1 MIETFGLKKMK
12 VSRVT
17 GLARSGHYYA
27 MKLRHEEPRIIHRMK
42 SLIEEQNTMGCEM
55 MHEVLRREQL
65 VINHKRT
72 ERIYKEQGF
81 SLKVRKRK
89 HRISQVR
96 LELPQATKPN
106 ERWSMDFMH
115 CSLWSGRKFRLL
127 CLIDQFTKECPVI
140 EVDYSLPGL
149 RVTRALE
156 WLLIT
161 RQRPEAITV
170 DNGPEFAGKAL
181 DQWAYQ
187 NKVKL
192 DFIRPGKPVENAY
205 VESFNG
211 KVRHECLN
219 QNYFT
224 SLEEAKRTIEA
235 WRIRYNEF
243 RPHSSLGG
251 LTPQAFVKQFRDQN
265 NNQTL
270 ENSTFKL

>member
-1 MIETFGLKKMK
+1 LIETFGLKKMK

-96 LELPQATKPN
+96 LDLPQATRPN

-115 CSLWSGRKFRLL
+115 CTMVRPKVS
-127 CLIDQFTKECPVI
+127 
-140 EVDYSLPGL
+140 
-149 RVTRALE
+149 
-156 WLLIT
+156 IT
-161 RQRPEAITV
+161 LF
-170 DNGPEFAGKAL
+170 D
-181 DQWAYQ
+181 
-187 NKVKL
+187 
-192 DFIRPGKPVENAY
+192 
-205 VESFNG
+205 
-211 KVRHECLN
+211 
-219 QNYFT
+219 
-224 SLEEAKRTIEA
+224 
-235 WRIRYNEF
+235 
-243 RPHSSLGG
+243 
-251 LTPQAFVKQFRDQN
+251 
-265 NNQTL
+265 
-270 ENSTFKL
+270 